1 MKMMKPRSSILLL
14 VIMSLMLSACDWQ
27 YNALSN
33 SIPIEGEDTGSKRT
47 IHVYIG
53 VDGVSYYT
61 LEKALAQGA
70 FSGAKWKPSKYISS
84 FPASSAYVW
93 SRIMH
98 ASKIPSYDY
107 QYYDKKQDK
116 LINQGSLAV
125 IEHGNPFHYLPVY
138 KAFNDVGNGYSTKY
152 LTYRQRE
159 ISFDVRLDSIFI
171 KLAGVSETSD
181 VFTAYVAETDARAHM
196 DNEQEVVE
204 MLRQLSAKIEDFK
217 NSHKDKEY
225 LFTLFSDHGN
235 DYIPVSDSKMIEFDK
250 EMEKLNI
257 TPVQSLNKYDPNEAL
272 YALPIVHTRVT
283 SFTIY
288 THKQNEEE
296 VAKRMS
302 SLEAAELVISPSSK
316 PQNFQSET
324 ETNWYAV
331 WKDGARLFHF
341 GFDDV
346 NDQYILTYADN
357 FQDLGLE
364 IPFASS
370 DDFQRLSD
378 DVLFDAL
385 KHSAYPDLFYRTRTA
400 LESVGIEYPANVIIS
415 CEPGFAS
422 AGFKFPGGTTKVAS
436 KSFHGSLGAAGSV
449 GILLSEEDNVP
460 DATRSDT
467 LIELFP
473 SLKTYVREMRKLEM
487 DSGDKNSGLSYLD
500 KVSAQ

>member
-1 MKMMKPRSSILLL
+1 MKLIRNMKSFLLL
-14 VIMSLMLSACDWQ
+14 IIMLMTVLSCDWQ

-33 SIPIEGEDTGSKRT
+33 SVPIEGKDTGSKRT
-47 IHVYIG
+47 VHVYIG

-70 FSGAKWKPSKYISS
+70 FSSAKWKPSKYISA

-125 IEHGNPFHYLPVY
+125 IEHGNPFHHLPVY
-138 KAFNDVGNGYSTKY
+138 NVFNDVGNGYSTKY

-196 DNEQEVVE
+196 DDEQEVVE
-204 MLRQLSAKIEDFK
+204 MLRQLSAKIEHFK
-217 NSHKDKEY
+217 ESHKDKEY

-235 DYIPVSDSKMIEFDK
+235 DYIPVSDDKMIEFDK
-250 EMEKLNI
+250 EMEKLDI
-257 TPVQSLNKYDPNEAL
+257 TPVQSLNKYDPKEAL

-283 SFTIY
+283 SFTLY
-288 THKQNEEE
+288 THKENEEE
-296 VAKRMS
+296 IAKRLS
-302 SLEAAELVISPSSK
+302 SLEAAELVISPSIK

-324 ETNWYAV
+324 ETNWYAI
-331 WKDGARLFHF
+331 WKDGARLIHF
-341 GFDDV
+341 GFDKV
-346 NDQYILTYADN
+346 NDQYVLTYADN

-364 IPFASS
+364 IPFTSS
-370 DDFQRLSD
+370 ADYQLLSD
-378 DVLFDAL
+378 DTLFDAL

-415 CEPGFAS
+415 CEPGYAS
-422 AGFKFPGGTTKVAS
+422 AGFKFPGGTNKVAS
-436 KSFHGSLGAAGSV
+436 KSFHGSLGAAGSA
-449 GILLSEEDNVP
+449 GILLSEEDNIP
-460 DATRSDT
+460 DATRADT
-467 LIELFP
+467 LIDLFP
-473 SLKTYVREMRKLEM
+473 DLKSYISEMRKLQM
-487 DSGDKNSGLSYLD
+487 DDGDENSGLSYLP
-500 KVSAQ
+500 